1 MPKYLIAFNDEWVPE
16 HTADELE
23 RKSAASRAV
32 LEEMKAA
39 GVFVFADGGIDA
51 STAVCSVVSK
61 DGRPVFT
68 DGPYVETKEHLGGF
82 TVVDVPDDE
91 AARHWAGRLAVGTA
105 GLAVGAVRL
114 AVGADRVDGLLQGGQ
129 DPCRTGGVLA
139 VGRTLSRAHC
149 PERRGPLPPAH
160 QPGPQPPPRRPHR
173 S

>member
-91 AARHWAGRLAVGTA
+91 AARHWAGRLAVGLDWPQEVHRFPSDIA
-105 GLAVGAVRL
+105 EIVERHAVVE
-114 AVGADRVDGLLQGGQ
+114 
-129 DPCRTGGVLA
+129 P
-139 VGRTLSRAHC
+139 
-149 PERRGPLPPAH
+149 
-160 QPGPQPPPRRPHR
+160 
-173 S
+173 